1 MDTFRRRVVYVP
13 TREEV
18 VRLTLAEE
26 RRVNDEKE
34 AKLIAALLILP
45 EYGEEHFFGHDGA
58 ERIYITREFAE
69 GGIGLLEG
77 LARAHGVKSGGLY
90 LANALARDASTVAN

>member
-1 MDTFRRRVVYVP
+1 MDTFRRRVIYVP

-34 AKLIAALLILP
+34 TKLIAALLILP
-45 EYGEEHFFGHDGA
+45 EYGEERFFRHDGA
-58 ERIYITREFAE
+58 ERIYITHEFTE
-69 GGIGLLEG
+69 SGVCLLKG
-77 LARAHGVKSGGLY
+77 LARTHGVKPGCLY
-90 LANALARDASTVAN
+90 LANALARDAGTVAN